1 MSTQFSNAKQT
12 GDDDQGRTRA
22 LLAKLT
28 AGRKSGAAQAAQNDD
43 HPLTAASSSISSD
56 FTITG
61 NISCKGQAQFDGEV
75 NGNIECNQLI
85 VGKNGRIIGD
95 IKAEDVIVF
104 GRVEGAIHCS
114 KITLKSGANVLGD
127 VFHKGIAI
135 EMGASFLGRSDRLPG
150 EPEDSTASMANGP
163 MPASASASVPS
174 VSPSRK

>member
-1 MSTQFSNAKQT
+1 LSTQLSNTKHT
-12 GDDDQGRTRA
+12 SEDDPGRTRA

-28 AGRKSGAAQAAQNDD
+28 AGRKSGPVQNGD
-43 HPLTAASSSISSD
+43 HPLVAASSSISAD

-61 NISCKGQAQFDGEV
+61 NITCKGQAQFDGEV

-95 IKAEDVIVF
+95 IKAEDVVVF

-135 EMGASFLGRSDRLPG
+135 EMGALFLGRSDHLPG
-150 EPEDSTASMANGP
+150 EPEGSVTATANGSLP
-163 MPASASASVPS
+163 ASASVPS
-174 VSPSRK
+174 VSTARK